1 MAEYESVAKQVGTTT
16 SAIER
21 RVGMVLK
28 DNSSAWVS
36 MTDGEKE
43 KRAVRIAAR
52 QLLTEKRKIQ
62 SSGCQILRGCFVSS
76 PPYKD
81 WAKMAYKKM
90 NDTLSGL
97 DEGAIDSL
105 INGGAIVTYTPT
117 ESGYTR
123 KANPSLMSKSDFA
136 QGIGESNVDSL
147 PKGAVSHAGLGI
159 HYYIVADAN
168 MPKYPSGDDNY
179 RYGAARLESEPERTC
194 LFLGALDS
202 YDIDDVRLYE
212 IKFSG
217 DAAIEQQ
224 PTFVPGVIPVKPGKD
239 NVKTGN
245 GRAWTRKGVSIF
257 SEDEEAASVLPS
269 APFAIVDGKPSGFML
284 DILTDVLPSFNELLP
299 YYDAHRDDENWWD
312 QSVGLMGEVS
322 HIDTLDNGASTI
334 VVGDL
339 EDFTAPSIE
348 VKVPAS
354 QSHLINFAVGS
365 SILITG
371 GVWKT
376 NDGEPRMSVSGWF
389 VIDGITPVQDST
401 EGWDA

>member
-1 MAEYESVAKQVGTTT
+1 MAEYESVAKQVGTTPN
-16 SAIER
+16 AIER
-21 RVGMVLK
+21 RVGMVLR
-28 DNSSAWVS
+28 DNQSAWGS
-36 MTDGEKE
+36 MTDGERQN
-43 KRAVRIAAR
+43 RAIRIAAR
-52 QLLTEKRKIQ
+52 QLLTEKRKIE
-62 SSGCQILRGCFVSS
+62 SSGCQVLRGCFVAS

-90 NDTLSGL
+90 NTTLSSL
-97 DEGAIDSL
+97 DEGGIDSL
-105 INGGAIVTYTPT
+105 ITSGAIVTYTAA

-123 KANPSLMSKSDFA
+123 KANPSLMSKSDFTSGLA
-136 QGIGESNVDSL
+136 EANVDSL
-147 PKGAVSHAGLGI
+147 PKGTVSHDDLGI
-159 HYYIVADAN
+159 HYYIVADN
-168 MPKYPSGDDNY
+168 TMPKYPSGDANY
-179 RYGAARLESEPERTC
+179 RYGSPRPESEPERTC
-194 LFLGALDS
+194 LFLGALDT
-202 YDIDDVRLYE
+202 YDVNDVRLYE

-217 DAAIEQQ
+217 NDALEQQ

-239 NVKTGN
+239 NAKTGN

-269 APFAIVDGKPSGFML
+269 APFAIVDGKPSGFMV

-299 YYDAHRDDENWWD
+299 YYDAHRDDEDWWS

-348 VKVPAS
+348 VRVPAS
-354 QSHLINFAVGS
+354 HAHLIDFAVGS
-365 SILITG
+365 TILITG

-389 VIDGITPVQDST
+389 IVDGITPSEDSV